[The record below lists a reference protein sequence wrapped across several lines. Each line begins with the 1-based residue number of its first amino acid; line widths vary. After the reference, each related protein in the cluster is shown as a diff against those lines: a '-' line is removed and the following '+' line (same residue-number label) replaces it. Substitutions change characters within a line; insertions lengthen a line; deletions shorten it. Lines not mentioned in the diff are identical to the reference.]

1 MLRTKLDIILLVTF
15 KVTVKNGLLFVDTVY
30 FNFIF
35 ILFTCG
41 VG

>member
-15 KVTVKNGLLFVDTVY
+15 KVTVKNGLLTVY